1 MRQFSINNNIVRILI
16 DTGTKV
22 SVCGVKQT
30 KIWSL
35 LNNYNLRKPKHT
47 LTIRNRFQ
55 LKEQLFVAL
64 HTKFAQS

>member
-1 MRQFSINNNIVRILI
+1 MRQVSINNNNVRILI

-30 KIWSL
+30 KIWGL
-35 LNNYNLRKPKHT
+35 LNNYNLHKPKHT

-64 HTKFAQS
+64 HTKFPQS